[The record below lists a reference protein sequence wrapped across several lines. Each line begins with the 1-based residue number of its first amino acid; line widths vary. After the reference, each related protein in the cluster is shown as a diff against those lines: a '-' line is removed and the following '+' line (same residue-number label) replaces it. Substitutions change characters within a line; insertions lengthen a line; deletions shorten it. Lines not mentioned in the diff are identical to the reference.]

1 MGDVNRRAP
10 TPLLARPRA
19 TAPARAADR
28 TRAAILTRAAIPTRA
43 AILTLAAGLTLA
55 GCGGDAAR
63 RATPIVTGRC
73 PPTGVAVQ
81 VLGSARDAGLPGRAG
96 AGYALHVDGRVRVL
110 VDLGAGTLTRLGDA
124 GGRLEDID
132 ALLITRIGIGP
143 VADLGP
149 LLDAARA
156 AGRRRPL
163 ALVGPAGGPDRP
175 SMAVWLRQTFGDP
188 RGAHPELAA
197 LVGPG
202 DPYRVALHDVTVD
215 AGTPRLVFADRDLEV
230 HAIGVPHGDIPA
242 VGYRVQV
249 AGRSVGFTG
258 DQRADDPRFLALVR
272 GVDLLVAHVSTAEDQ
287 QSDRHARPGIIGA
300 LARAARAGRLLVAGA
315 TAESLAAR
323 ADADAVLHDRYPG
336 PIDRAADLD
345 CVVVPPPVPSP
356 AAPPAAPPASPP
368 TAGAR

>member
-1 MGDVNRRAP
+1 MGDVNRRA
-10 TPLLARPRA
+10 
-19 TAPARAADR
+19 
-28 TRAAILTRAAIPTRA
+28 
-43 AILTLAAGLTLA
+43 LTLPLA
-55 GCGGDAAR
+55 LALLGCGGDAAR
-63 RATPIVTGRC
+63 RATPIAPGRC

-96 AGYALHVDGRVRVL
+96 AGYALHVDGRVRLL

-132 ALLITRIGIGP
+132 AILITRIGIGP

-163 ALVGPAGGPDRP
+163 AIVGPAGGPDRP
-175 SMAVWLRQTFGDP
+175 STAVWLRQTFGDP

-197 LVGPG
+197 LLAPG

-215 AGTPRLVFADRDLEV
+215 AGTPRLVFADGDLEV
-230 HAIGVPHGDIPA
+230 HAIGVPHGDVPA
-242 VGYRVQV
+242 VGYRVRA

-272 GVDLLVAHVSTAEDQ
+272 GVDLLVAHVSAPEDQ
-287 QSDRHARPGIIGA
+287 HSDRHAPPGMIGA
-300 LARAARAGRLLVAGA
+300 LARAARAGRLLVAGV
-315 TAESLAAR
+315 TADSLAR
-323 ADADAVLHDRYPG
+323 SADDDPILRDRYPG
-336 PIDRAADLD
+336 PIDHAADLD
-345 CVVVPPPVPSP
+345 CVVVPPPP
-356 AAPPAAPPASPP
+356 AES
-368 TAGAR
+368 AR